1 MNQNFSIYLKKI
13 NLVTKSHQT
22 LSSSFFQLEN
32 LAEEGSI
39 LFCSKQIK
47 QDKPNELPINIVV
60 FATTSQ
66 ILAIKATGY
75 AIKKKYEGDIP
86 TNITAIKYFEKAK
99 KKTLPNMVVPQK
111 SLFVAF
117 RRSLK

>member
-22 LSSSFFQLEN
+22 LSSFSNCEN
-32 LAEEGSI
+32 LIAEEGSI

-66 ILAIKATGY
+66 ILAIKVTVS
-75 AIKKKYEGDIP
+75 AIKEI
-86 TNITAIKYFEKAK
+86 
-99 KKTLPNMVVPQK
+99 
-111 SLFVAF
+111 
-117 RRSLK
+117 RRRYPDEYYRYKIF

>member
-1 MNQNFSIYLKKI
+1 MTGMKVPCYVMNQNFSIYLKI

-22 LSSSFFQLEN
+22 LSSFSNCEN
-32 LAEEGSI
+32 LIAEEGSI

-66 ILAIKATGY
+66 ILAIKVTVKCH
-75 AIKKKYEGDIP
+75 KKEIR
-86 TNITAIKYFEKAK
+86 
-99 KKTLPNMVVPQK
+99 
-111 SLFVAF
+111 
-117 RRSLK
+117 RRSRRILPL